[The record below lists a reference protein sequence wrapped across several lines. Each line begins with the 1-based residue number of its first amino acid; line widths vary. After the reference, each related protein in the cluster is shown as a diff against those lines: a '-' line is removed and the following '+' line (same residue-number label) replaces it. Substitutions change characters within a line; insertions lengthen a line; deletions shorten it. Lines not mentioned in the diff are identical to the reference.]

1 MRLCAVSSA
10 RAFVAAI
17 IVILCSP
24 TALAGAVNDEAL
36 MAPRPARLLSSYRL
50 FADAGKQQ
58 PSEAVVP
65 YDLQVPLFTDYAQK
79 YRFVYVPAGAAATY
93 DDTEAF
99 DFPVGS
105 VLVKTFAYPAD
116 LRAPS
121 EAVRLIETRLLIHT
135 DKGWNAWTY
144 IWNEEQTDAVLKVAG
159 KVVPVNFTDKAG
171 TLQSINYI
179 VPNKN
184 QCKGCHSFNR
194 VVTPIGPKARNLN
207 KDFDYG
213 AGPRNQLDKW
223 HDLGLLS
230 GLPASRDW
238 PSVPH
243 VEDTSA
249 SLDRRARAYL
259 DVNCA
264 HCHRLEGPGSTSG
277 LFLTYSEKNP
287 TAWGYKK
294 RPVAAGR
301 GSGGLTYDI
310 EPGDAD
316 ASILHYRMVSTD
328 PGVMMPEVGR
338 TLVDAE
344 GLELIRNWVEQ
355 ME

>member
-1 MRLCAVSSA
+1 VNLAITSSV
-10 RAFVAAI
+10 RVFVAAI
-17 IVILCSP
+17 VVALGSP
-24 TALAGAVNDEAL
+24 AALADAVNDAAL
-36 MAPRPARLLSSYRL
+36 MTPRPARLLSSYRL
-50 FADAGKQQ
+50 FLDAGKQQ
-58 PSEAVVP
+58 PNEAVVP

-79 YRFVYVPAGAAATY
+79 YRFVYVPEGTAATY

-99 DFPVGS
+99 NFPVGS

-116 LRAPS
+116 FRAPD
-121 EAVRLIETRLLIHT
+121 EPVRLIETRLLIHEE
-135 DKGWNAWTY
+135 KGWNAWTY
-144 IWNEEQTDAVLKVAG
+144 IWNEDQTDAVLKVAG
-159 KVVPVNFTDKAG
+159 KVVPVSFTDKTGVVQA
-171 TLQSINYI
+171 INYI

-194 VVTPIGPKARNLN
+194 AVTPIGPKARNLN

-213 AGPRNQLDKW
+213 TGHRNQLDTW
-223 HDLGLLS
+223 HELGILT
-230 GLPASRDW
+230 GLPRSSER

-243 VEDTSA
+243 IADVNA

-277 LFLTYSEKNP
+277 LFLTYGEKNP

-310 EPGDAD
+310 EPGNAN
-316 ASILHYRMVSTD
+316 ASILHYRMASTD

-338 TLVDAE
+338 TLIDAE
-344 GLELIRNWVEQ
+344 GLELIRNWIKQ
-355 ME
+355 LK